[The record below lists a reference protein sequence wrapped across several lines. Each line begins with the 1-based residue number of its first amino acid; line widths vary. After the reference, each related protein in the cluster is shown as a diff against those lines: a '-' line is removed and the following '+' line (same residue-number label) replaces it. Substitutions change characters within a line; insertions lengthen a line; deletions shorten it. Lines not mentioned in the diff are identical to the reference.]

1 MKCVMITGDNTLT
14 GSNISYSCGMSDLTK
29 QMLICDFRSN
39 KFVEETF
46 IFLSQPHANNSNNI
60 VERSFINDQEYDYY
74 LNELVETA
82 EKKNYEICIT
92 GRAFEELFKS
102 TSH

>member
-1 MKCVMITGDNTLT
+1 MITGDNTLT

-46 IFLSQPHANNSNNI
+46 IFLS
-60 VERSFINDQEYDYY
+60 
-74 LNELVETA
+74 
-82 EKKNYEICIT
+82 
-92 GRAFEELFKS
+92 
-102 TSH
+102 